1 MYKEGD
7 VVKFKHHRCCHCQ
20 PGRTLGKVRSV
31 SPNGQSVVIT
41 HTLNLHPPFNWYYHK
56 PECIEAGPLVEIS
69 DGVYITKESFAL
81 LWR

>member
-20 PGRTLGKVRSV
+20 PGRRLGIVRKSMAH
-31 SPNGQSVVIT
+31 GRTVVIT
-41 HTLNLHPPFNWYYHK
+41 HTLKRSTPIHWYYHT